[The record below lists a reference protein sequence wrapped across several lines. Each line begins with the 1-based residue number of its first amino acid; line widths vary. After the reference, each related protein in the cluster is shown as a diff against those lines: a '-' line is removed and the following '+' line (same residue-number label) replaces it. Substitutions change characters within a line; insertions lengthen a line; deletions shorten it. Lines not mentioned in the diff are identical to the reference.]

1 MHLYRGAVA
10 TTQLPTAYSHRSAAE
25 PEQMRIL
32 EHGSANFRKQN
43 HLDLYGTI
51 SVNEFS
57 ADLC

>member
-1 MHLYRGAVA
+1 
-10 TTQLPTAYSHRSAAE
+10 
-25 PEQMRIL
+25 MRIL